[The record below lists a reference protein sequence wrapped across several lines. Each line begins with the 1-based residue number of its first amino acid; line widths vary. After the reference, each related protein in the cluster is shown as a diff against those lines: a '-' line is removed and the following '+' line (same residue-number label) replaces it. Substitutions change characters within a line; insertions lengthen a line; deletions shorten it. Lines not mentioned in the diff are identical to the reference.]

1 MLFTRHF
8 LQELKGGTMK
18 NEKMIKVDL
27 TKEKIDIVPMRD
39 DLTRDYI
46 GGEGVGTRLLWE
58 MVEPHTDALAP
69 GNTIVFAT
77 GPLNGTIFP
86 AGPRGTVVFKSPE
99 TGTVSMSNIG
109 GHWTARLKFAGYD
122 LVAVTGKAKR
132 PVYLFI
138 DDETVE
144 LRDAEQIWGSTI
156 PEMEEALKKE
166 IGGLTFDVLGIG
178 PAGERM
184 IRLASVAN
192 NIRFAGKGGSGAVMG
207 SKNLKA
213 ITIRGSDMI
222 PIKDIWKL
230 RDISYDIMEAMKTC
244 EPIQALR
251 QGSSAAFNQTV
262 AELQDFGYK
271 HFQEGGWQD
280 GHKLYIENIVK
291 ALEQEHRACYACPI
305 ACGVI
310 SKVKKGDYKGTQTG
324 GPMAEAYW
332 NWGWKCGIKD
342 IDAICKI
349 TELCNKNGLCVNSSS
364 ELAAWMMECQE
375 RGLLSTEETGG
386 LKLSW
391 GDGKGSVK
399 MIEMLIERNG
409 FGNILAEG
417 VKRAAEK
424 VGHGTEEYAMH
435 VKGMEL
441 DGDEWRQ
448 NKSSALTAA
457 VAERGA
463 SVVRPW
469 GFPIDMGVVF
479 HEITGLKEKPDPS
492 EEKGIAKWYKPYKEF
507 TIASNCVGVCLYPAL
522 FNIPSVQQT
531 MDAYTVI
538 TGREIDLKEYLRVG
552 ERTVCVQRAFNA
564 REGFDRKDDTLPKRI
579 LKEPIK
585 GGKYDGQRIE
595 NLDAMLD
602 EYYQESGFDKKT
614 GWPTRA
620 KLEELG
626 LNDVADELYKK

>member
-1 MLFTRHF
+1 
-8 LQELKGGTMK
+8 MK

-27 TKEKIDIVPMRD
+27 TKEKIDIVPMRN

-58 MVEPHTDALAP
+58 MVKPHTDALAP

-122 LVAVTGKAKR
+122 LIAVTGKAKR

-144 LRDAEQIWGSTI
+144 LRDAEHIWGTTI
-156 PEMEEALKKE
+156 PRMEEELKKE

-184 IRLASVAN
+184 VRLASVAN

-213 ITIRGSDMI
+213 ITIRGSGMV
-222 PIKDIWKL
+222 PIKDIWQL
-230 RDISYDIMEAMKTC
+230 RDISYNIMEAMKTS
-244 EPIQALR
+244 EPIQALQ

-271 HFQEGGWQD
+271 HFQEGGWKD
-280 GHKLYIENIVK
+280 GHKLYIENIVQ
-291 ALEQEHRACYACPI
+291 ALEQEHRACYGCPI

-332 NWGWKCGIKD
+332 NWGWKCGITD
-342 IDAICKI
+342 VDAICKI
-349 TELCNKNGLCVNSSS
+349 TELCNTNGLCVNSAS

-375 RGLLSTEETGG
+375 RSLLSSEETGG
-386 LKLSW
+386 LELSW

-399 MIEMLIERNG
+399 MMEMLIERNG

-469 GFPIDMGVVF
+469 GFPIDMGVLF
-479 HEITGLKEKPDPS
+479 HEITGFKENPDTS

-531 MDAYTVI
+531 LDAYTAI
-538 TGREIDLKEYLRVG
+538 TGREIDLKEYLKVG

-602 EYYQESGFDKKT
+602 EYYEESGFDKKT

-620 KLEELG
+620 KFEELG
-626 LNDVADELYKK
+626 LKDVADELYKK

>member
-1 MLFTRHF
+1 MN
-8 LQELKGGTMK
+8 KA
-18 NEKMIKVDL
+18 KMIIVDL
-27 TKEKIDIVPMRD
+27 TKEKIDIVPMRN
-39 DLTRDYI
+39 DLARDYI
-46 GGEGVGTRLLWE
+46 GGEGTGTRLLWE
-58 MVEPHTDALAP
+58 MVKPHTDALAP
-69 GNTIVFAT
+69 GNTIIFAT

-109 GHWTARLKFAGYD
+109 GHWTAQLKFAGYD
-122 LVAVTGKAKR
+122 LIAVTGKAKR

-144 LRDAEQIWGSTI
+144 LRDAKQIWGMTI
-156 PEMEEALKKE
+156 PEMEEELKKE
-166 IGGLTFDVLGIG
+166 IGGGTFDVLGIG

-184 IRLASVAN
+184 VRLASVAN

-213 ITIRGSDMI
+213 ITIRGSGMI
-222 PIKDIWKL
+222 PINDIWKL
-230 RDISYDIMEAMKTC
+230 RDISYDIMEAMKTS

-271 HFQEGGWQD
+271 HFQEGGWKD
-280 GHKLYIENIVK
+280 GHKLYIEHIVQ

-332 NWGWKCGIKD
+332 NWGWKCGITD
-342 IDAICKI
+342 VDAICKI
-349 TELCNKNGLCVNSSS
+349 TELCNKNGLCVNSAS

-375 RGLLSTEETGG
+375 RGLLSSEETGG
-386 LKLSW
+386 LELSW

-399 MIEMLIERNG
+399 MMEMLIERDG

-469 GFPIDMGVVF
+469 GFPIDMGVLF

-531 MDAYTVI
+531 LDAYTAI
-538 TGREIDLKEYLRVG
+538 TGREIDLKEYLKAG

-620 KLEELG
+620 KLEELR
-626 LNDVADELYKK
+626 LKDVADELYKK

>member
-1 MLFTRHF
+1 
-8 LQELKGGTMK
+8 MK
-18 NEKMIKVDL
+18 NEKMIIVDL
-27 TKEKIDIVPMRD
+27 TREKIDIMPMRE

-46 GGEGVGTRLLWE
+46 GGEGMGTHLLWE
-58 MVEPHTDALAP
+58 MVKPRTDALAP
-69 GNTIVFAT
+69 DNAIIFAT

-86 AGPRGTVVFKSPE
+86 AGARGTVVFKSPE
-99 TGTVSMSNIG
+99 TGTISMSNIG
-109 GHWTARLKFAGYD
+109 GNWTARLKFAGYG
-122 LVAVTGKAKR
+122 LVAVTGMAKK
-132 PVYLFI
+132 PSYLFI

-144 LRDAEQIWGSTI
+144 LRDAEHLWGTTI

-166 IGGLTFDVLGIG
+166 IGSRTFDVLGIG

-184 IRLASVAN
+184 VRLASVAN

-213 ITIRGSDMI
+213 ITIRGSGMA
-222 PIKDIWKL
+222 PVKDSWRL
-230 RDISYDIMEAMKTC
+230 RDISYTIMESMKTS
-244 EPIQALR
+244 EPIQALQ

-271 HFQEGGWQD
+271 HFQEGGWKD
-280 GHKLYIENIVK
+280 GHKLYIENIVQS
-291 ALEQEHRACYACPI
+291 LEQEHRACYACPI
-305 ACGVI
+305 GCGVI
-310 SKVKKGDYKGTQTG
+310 SRVKRGDYKGTETG

-342 IDAICKI
+342 VDAICKI

-386 LKLSW
+386 LKLTW
-391 GDGKGSVK
+391 GDGAGSVK
-399 MIEMLIERNG
+399 MMEMLVERKG

-424 VGHGTEEYAMH
+424 VGRNTGEYAMH

-448 NKSSALTAA
+448 NKASALTAA
-457 VAERGA
+457 TAERGA

-469 GFPIDMGVVF
+469 GFPIDMGVLF

-492 EEKGIAKWYKPYKEF
+492 KEEGIAKWYKPYKEF
-507 TIASNCVGVCLYPAL
+507 TVVSNCVGVCLYPAL

-531 MDAYTVI
+531 MDAYTAI
-538 TGREIDLKEYLRVG
+538 TGREIDLKEYLKVG
-552 ERTVCVQRAFNA
+552 ERSVCIQRAFNA

-585 GGKYDGQRIE
+585 GGKYDGQRIM
-595 NLDAMLD
+595 NFDTMLD
-602 EYYQESGFDKKT
+602 EYYEESGFDKKT
-614 GWPTRA
+614 GWPTKA
-620 KLEELG
+620 KLEELE
-626 LNDVADELYKK
+626 LQDVASDLYSK

>member
-1 MLFTRHF
+1 
-8 LQELKGGTMK
+8 MK

-271 HFQEGGWQD
+271 HFQEGGWKD

-614 GWPTRA
+614 GWPTIA

>member
-1 MLFTRHF
+1 
-8 LQELKGGTMK
+8 
-18 NEKMIKVDL
+18 
-27 TKEKIDIVPMRD
+27 
-39 DLTRDYI
+39 
-46 GGEGVGTRLLWE
+46 
-58 MVEPHTDALAP
+58 
-69 GNTIVFAT
+69 
-77 GPLNGTIFP
+77 
-86 AGPRGTVVFKSPE
+86 
-99 TGTVSMSNIG
+99 
-109 GHWTARLKFAGYD
+109 
-122 LVAVTGKAKR
+122 
-132 PVYLFI
+132 
-138 DDETVE
+138 
-144 LRDAEQIWGSTI
+144 
-156 PEMEEALKKE
+156 
-166 IGGLTFDVLGIG
+166 
-178 PAGERM
+178 
-184 IRLASVAN
+184 
-192 NIRFAGKGGSGAVMG
+192 
-207 SKNLKA
+207 
-213 ITIRGSDMI
+213 
-222 PIKDIWKL
+222 
-230 RDISYDIMEAMKTC
+230 
-244 EPIQALR
+244 
-251 QGSSAAFNQTV
+251 
-262 AELQDFGYK
+262 
-271 HFQEGGWQD
+271 
-280 GHKLYIENIVK
+280 
-291 ALEQEHRACYACPI
+291 
-305 ACGVI
+305 
-310 SKVKKGDYKGTQTG
+310 
-324 GPMAEAYW
+324 PMAEAYW
-332 NWGWKCGIKD
+332 NWGWKCGITD

-349 TELCNKNGLCVNSSS
+349 TELCNNNGLCVNSTS

-399 MIEMLIERNG
+399 MTEMLIERNG

-531 MDAYTVI
+531 LDAYTAI
-538 TGREIDLKEYLRVG
+538 TGREIDLKEYLKAG

-602 EYYQESGFDKKT
+602 EYYQESGFDIKT
-614 GWPTRA
+614 GWPTRG

-626 LNDVADELYKK
+626 LKAVADELYKKFCC